1 MILVKLSVILFQT
14 ILPETSSWSVRSVA
28 TDVRYVQLSDT
39 LWLGIDGLG
48 QQTYQEVFRNLTIIK
63 LEADDGSQLLFDFWR
78 GGIFT
83 KTGPG
88 DIMKE
93 SREDLKSTQILY
105 INRELKPGT
114 AAHRVKGPELKLV
127 SYDDGAF
134 VQVQKD
140 LWIENN
146 AEGTRTY
153 RESHRDEWSVYLT
166 SSDNRFVQL
175 DVHTMEIWSTGPGH
189 APRTLLQRITG
200 TAKADTHRC

>member
-1 MILVKLSVILFQT
+1 MIFVKLSVILFQP
-14 ILPETSSWSVRSVA
+14 ILSKTSSWSVRSVA

-63 LEADDGSQLLFDFWR
+63 LEADDGSELLFDFSR

-83 KTGPG
+83 KTG
-88 DIMKE
+88 
-93 SREDLKSTQILY
+93 REDLKSTQILY

-114 AAHRVKGPELKLV
+114 TAHRVKGPELKLV

-175 DVHTMEIWSTGPGH
+175 DVHTMEIWSTGPGR